1 VLKIG
6 DFPERPFASLASPQK
21 VARLAIGAIACEHI
35 LSAI

>member
-6 DFPERPFASLASPQK
+6 DFPERSFASLASPQK